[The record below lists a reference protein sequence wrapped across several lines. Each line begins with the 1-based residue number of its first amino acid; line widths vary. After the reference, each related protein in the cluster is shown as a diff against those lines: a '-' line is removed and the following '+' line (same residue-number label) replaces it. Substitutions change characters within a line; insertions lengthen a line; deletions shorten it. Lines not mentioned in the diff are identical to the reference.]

1 MYMVLFILLVALAAF
16 GFFTYERIQQI
27 KQTTYHIGLCDKCKR
42 ITQVRPV
49 VDHDMLDM
57 CDQFY
62 LCKECE
68 RNL

>member
-1 MYMVLFILLVALAAF
+1 MYVVLFIFLVALAAF
-16 GFFTYERIQQI
+16 CFFTYERIQQI
-27 KQTTYHIGLCDKCKR
+27 KQTRYHIGLCDKCKR

-49 VDHDMLDM
+49 VDRDMLGM

-68 RNL
+68 HKL